1 MKKTIT
7 LLFAGFFALGLS
19 AQNFGVGLDYA
30 IWNGV
35 MIEDAESS
43 SSIVL
48 GANYTYNL
56 SENMDV
62 VGSIGYG
69 IGFGVIPMKVDL
81 DYGITD
87 KISANLGMGLYMI
100 SDDGY
105 NATGVDDEDAS
116 TNEFGL
122 NLGLGYQVTDA
133 ITLGFDYN
141 MVKGGDYDFNGMSF
155 GLSYGFG
162 GGSSS
167 GSDIDK

>member
-1 MKKTIT
+1 MVVAVLSTT
-7 LLFAGFFALGLS
+7 TMFGQGLS
-19 AQNFGVGLDYA
+19 ASLDYA

-43 SSIVL
+43 SSIIL

-56 SENMDV
+56 SEKMDV

-69 IGFGVIPMKVDL
+69 IGFGVIPMKADL
-81 DYGITD
+81 NYGITG
-87 KISANLGMGLYMI
+87 KISANLGMGIYMI

-105 NATGVDDEDAS
+105 NAIGVDGEKES

-141 MVKGGDYDFNGMSF
+141 MVKGGDYDFNGISF

-162 GGSSS
+162 GDSS
-167 GSDIDK
+167 SDIDKPKTKK